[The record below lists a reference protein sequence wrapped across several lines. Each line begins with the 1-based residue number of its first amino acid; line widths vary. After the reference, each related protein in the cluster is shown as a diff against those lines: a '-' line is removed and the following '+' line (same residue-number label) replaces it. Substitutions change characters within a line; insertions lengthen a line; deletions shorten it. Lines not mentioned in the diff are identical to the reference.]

1 MQEIIDL
8 LENDAR
14 LTPQDIAAMTGQSQ
28 EEVLSCI
35 RRLESDGVILKYS
48 AIINREKLPCTDTVS
63 AIIELQVTPVR
74 GQGFDAVAERIYR
87 FPQVKTVQLISGGYD
102 LHVLVDGKDLK
113 EVALFVSEK
122 LASLEG
128 VQSTRTHFVLK
139 TYKKNGTYYIDPKK
153 DFREEITA

>member
-74 GQGFDAVAERIYR
+74 GQGF
-87 FPQVKTVQLISGGYD
+87 PQVKTVQLISGGYD
-102 LHVLVDGKDLK
+102 LHVLVEGKDLK